1 MNRLTAAAPALS
13 LALSALAAT
22 PARAAE
28 PAYAPGQDLCGHA
41 PVLEFIRSRFIHKSI
56 HYVGQDLFIRGFEH
70 IQQTRYEPKTSDI
83 SSVER
88 DYCKAHVALND
99 GTVRPMWYLIE
110 RPWGFAG
117 LGRSVEFCVADLDP
131 WHVYGTDCKSLR

>member
-1 MNRLTAAAPALS
+1 MNRILAAALALP
-13 LALSALAAT
+13 LALSALAAA

-28 PAYAPGQDLCGHA
+28 PLYAPASDLCAHP
-41 PVLEFIRSRFIHKSI
+41 PVLEFIRSRFIHKALR
-56 HYVGQDLFIRGFEH
+56 YVGQDLMINGFDGIRQVRF
-70 IQQTRYEPKTSDI
+70 EPKTDYM

-88 DYCKAHVALND
+88 EYCKAHVALSD

-117 LGRSVEFCVADLDP
+117 LGRSVEFCIADLDP
-131 WHVYGTDCKSLR
+131 WHIYGAHCRSLR